1 MYKIEDH
8 TSMTNTHYPHLFQP
22 LVLGA
27 TTLKNRIFMA
37 SMHMRFELMDRP
49 TERAATFYAERAR
62 GGASLIVTGG
72 CAPNPVGV
80 MDADAHFLSSSDQLD
95 EHRPIPE
102 AVHAAGGK
110 IVLQILHA
118 GRYAKI
124 DDLVGPSDISAP
136 INPRPVHAL
145 STEEVE
151 QTIADFVN
159 CAELAREAGYDGV
172 EIMGSEGYLI
182 TTFCAER
189 TNNRT
194 DEWGGSFENRIRFPI
209 EIVRR
214 TRERL
219 GKDFIILYRIS
230 ALDLVEG
237 GLTGEETEILARE
250 IEKAGADILTTGIG
264 WHEARIPTIAHMVPR
279 GGWRHAARRIKEAV
293 NIPVAATNRINT
305 PETADEML
313 ANGDADVVA
322 LGRQMLA
329 DPRFAQKAEAGQS
342 TSINTCIGCNQA
354 CLDYIFAD
362 KASSCLVNPFA
373 GRELDMAIRPT
384 GAPKKIAVIGGGPAG
399 MSAALT
405 AAECG
410 HDVTL
415 FEDSSTLGG
424 QFNLARRIPGK
435 EDFGET
441 IRYFTT
447 RLPAAGVNVRLNTRP
462 SADALAQAGF
472 DHVIVATGVVPRTL
486 DIDGADGANVIS
498 YVEALTDS
506 KPVGRRVAII
516 GAGGIGFDVAEY
528 LTSPHGPEITIDRFL
543 AHWGIDAYHH
553 SPGGL
558 GSPVR
563 PASERSVVMVQRTD
577 GRPGK
582 TLGLTT
588 GWVVRAELKSRGV
601 QNITGASYNKID
613 GKGLHITL
621 DGTEKLIEADTIVIC
636 AGQESENSLYGELKS
651 KGIPASL
658 IGGAEKS
665 AGLDALR
672 AIRQGTETALSL

>member
-1 MYKIEDH
+1 
-8 TSMTNTHYPHLFQP
+8 MTNTHYPHLFEP
-22 LVLGA
+22 LALGA

-49 TERAATFYAERAR
+49 TERAAAFYAERAR

-80 MDADAHFLSSSDQLD
+80 MDADAHFLNSPAQLD
-95 EHRPIPE
+95 EHRAIPA
-102 AVHAAGGK
+102 AVHAEGGK

-118 GRYAKI
+118 GRYAKV
-124 DDLVGPSDISAP
+124 DDLVGPSDIPAP
-136 INPRPVHAL
+136 INPRQVHAL
-145 STEEVE
+145 TTGEVE

-194 DEWGGSFENRIRFPI
+194 DEWGGSFQNRIRFPI

-214 TRERL
+214 TREKL

-230 ALDLVEG
+230 ALDLVDG

-279 GGWRHAARRIKEAV
+279 GGWRHAARRIKQAV

-305 PETADEML
+305 PETAEEML
-313 ANGDADVVA
+313 ADGDADIVA

-329 DPRFAQKAEAGQS
+329 DPYFAQKAEAGRT

-384 GAPKKIAVIGGGPAG
+384 DTPKNIAVIGGGPAG

-410 HDVTL
+410 HEVTL
-415 FEDSSTLGG
+415 FEASAALGG
-424 QFNLARRIPGK
+424 QFNLAKRIPGK

-441 IRYFTT
+441 IRYFAT
-447 RLPAAGVNVRLNTRP
+447 RLPAAGVDVRLKARA
-462 SADALAQAGF
+462 SADHVAEAGF
-472 DHVIVATGVVPRTL
+472 DHVIIATGVVPRAL
-486 DIDGADGANVIS
+486 DIDGADGPNVIT
-498 YVEALTDS
+498 YIEALTEA
-506 KPVGRRVAII
+506 KPVGPRVAII

-528 LTSPHGPEITIDRFL
+528 LTSPHGPVVSIDRFL
-543 AHWGIDAYHH
+543 THWGIDPAHR

-558 GSPVR
+558 GEPDR
-563 PASERSVVMVQRTD
+563 RAPARTVIMVQRSE

-588 GWVVRAELKSRGV
+588 GWVVRAELKSRHV

-621 DGTEKLIEADTIVIC
+621 DGAEKLIEADTIVVC
-636 AGQESENSLYGELKS
+636 AGQESENSLYGELES
-651 KGIPASL
+651 RGIAVSL

-672 AIRQGTETALSL
+672 AIRQGTETALKL